1 MFGVVAWTDNENST
15 MKNLFVTLMLLTATS
30 AFAQDVLEQQDGST
44 LLVKVVE
51 ITSNEVKYKKY
62 SNVDGPSYT
71 LPLNEIRSL
80 TYENGEKETFV
91 SIKNKEQVQE
101 KTTHVLKA
109 GTPIPL
115 KISKAVKAAE
125 LNEGQSVQFYVD
137 RDIVVDG
144 ITIIPYMTSVYGSV
158 YMAKKS
164 SWFGTKGKLG
174 ILINNLSLPNGVNIP
189 LNNGDAFVTG
199 KNRTV
204 LSVLLFLFVTWPACF
219 ICGTKAE
226 MHYGYEVVACT
237 GRSVEFDNNGNCT
250 LMDNAVF
257 ASSLDVDFVNRAYP
271 CSATIFTKD
280 GKSINAMIT
289 SANNEQVTYVE
300 KSKYKAKKPS
310 KNSNTLS
317 TSLINNI
324 FFQ

>member
-1 MFGVVAWTDNENST
+1 
-15 MKNLFVTLMLLTATS
+15 MLLFAMG
-30 AFAQDVLEQQDGST
+30 AFAQDVLEKQDGST
-44 LLVKVVE
+44 LLVRVVE

-91 SIKNKEQVQE
+91 SINKHTQAQE
-101 KTTHVLKA
+101 KTTHILKA

-115 KISKAVKAAE
+115 KISKAVKAAD
-125 LNEGQSVQFYVD
+125 LNEGQSVQFYVE
-137 RDIVVDG
+137 RDIDVDG
-144 ITIIPYMTSVYGSV
+144 ITVIPYNTPVYGSV

-174 ILINNLSLPNGVNIP
+174 ILINNLNLSNGVNIP

-199 KNRTV
+199 KNRTT

-219 ICGTKAE
+219 ICGSKAE
-226 MHYGYEVVACT
+226 MPYGYEVVACT
-237 GRSVEFDNNGNCT
+237 AKGVEFDNNGNYT
-250 LMDNAVF
+250 LVDTSNF
-257 ASSLDVDFVNRAYP
+257 ASHLDVDFTNRAYP
-271 CSATIFTKD
+271 CAATIFTKD
-280 GKSINAMIT
+280 GRSINAIVT
-289 SANNEQVTYVE
+289 SADNYQITYVE

-317 TSLINNI
+317 TTLINNI
-324 FFQ
+324 YFQ